1 MLKVKQVS
9 KTLAAGMMYR
19 SYGNPGWLFI
29 LLKKLK
35 DESKHV
41 KVKFFE
47 SYSRFFT
54 KTPNQ
59 ESWNCQ
65 LKYF

>member
-41 KVKFFE
+41 SL
-47 SYSRFFT
+47 SYLKTIRGFSQKRQT
-54 KTPNQ
+54 KRVETV
-59 ESWNCQ
+59 S
-65 LKYF
+65 